1 MKEEKEGMFEGIDWP
16 LLSNPRNRFPEKT
29 SHIHLSPLAGPVK
42 ALLSD
47 ITAFQFHGSG
57 TSLLAPHQAT
67 SSPPMGIGGDCCIKQ
82 NILLH

>member
-16 LLSNPRNRFPEKT
+16 LLSDSRNRFPEKI
-29 SHIHLSPLAGPVK
+29 SHIYDPFAGPVK

-47 ITAFQFHGSG
+47 VTAFQLHGSG

-67 SSPPMGIGGDCCIKQ
+67 SCPPMGIGGDHCIKQ